1 MDVDPMGTGKG
12 RAFKAEGTAWTQ
24 DEGWPL
30 GPQKVKLRKEGAI
43 GRVEG
48 VFFL

>member
-1 MDVDPMGTGKG
+1 MDDDPMGTGRG
-12 RAFKAEGTAWTQ
+12 RTFKAEGTAWTQ

-30 GPQKVKLRKEGAI
+30 EPQKVKLRKGAM